1 MFRIRNESDKW
12 FKKLGSD
19 EKKLFQTKFDL
30 YYIFFLNGI
39 AHEDKNPQIPGNEAT
54 GEIIDYFPKTYSGSK
69 HLIVGLL
76 VITELKRLGVSFDDK
91 STVEEK
97 FEELVDP
104 ESKSKLTNKGF
115 SIMND
120 YANKGFE
127 LLQEEIGDQTDLAP
141 EFLINTFESL
151 KRSFSD

>member
-30 YYIFFLNGI
+30 YYLFFLNGI
-39 AHEDKNPQIPGNEAT
+39 AHEDKNPQIDDSDGT
-54 GEIIDYFPKTYSGSK
+54 GEIIDYFPKAYSGSK
-69 HLIVGLL
+69 HLIIGLL
-76 VITELKRLGVSFDDK
+76 VVTELKRLGVSLEDK

-104 ESKSKLTNKGF
+104 ESTSKLTSKGF
-115 SIMND
+115 SKMND

-127 LLQEEIGDQTDLAP
+127 LLQEEIGDQVDLAP

-151 KRSFSD
+151 KKSFGN